1 MGDNQREN
9 VGEGNSDW
17 MSRLPEELLDV
28 PLWNL
33 AIPGSHDSMSFC
45 LDMSSPVLKSEPWLL
60 RLTDRLFPCLI
71 RPCIYRWSTTQ
82 QSVLWYQCELGIRY
96 LDLRIAR
103 KPAGG
108 SSLFFA
114 HGIYT
119 LMSVKEALE
128 ELASWLDAHP
138 KEVIIISC
146 SHFESLTD
154 EDHVQLVDFILSL
167 FSKKLCLSQDTPTLR
182 SCWSGG
188 QQVIL
193 SYDDLQ
199 MECQHRQLWPKIPYW
214 YADSPDP
221 KEVIAYLEEKK
232 RHGRPGHFYVSGLNL
247 TEDARYIL
255 LHPLQNLR
263 RMTVEA
269 LSLLLRWT
277 AEQRPGPGVG
287 GVNIVCCDFV
297 GFRPRQGWTWRS
309 GWPWW
314 SRSTVITSSWGS
326 RRPLR
331 ARWTNNRFSFWTLVR
346 ETTLIIRILECHPDR
361 QRKKLVVFFSHS

>member
-1 MGDNQREN
+1 MGNNQREE
-9 VGEGNSDW
+9 VGGGNSDW

-45 LDMSSPVLKSEPWLL
+45 LDVSSPVLRSEPWLL
-60 RLTDRLFPCLI
+60 RLTDRLFPCWT
-71 RPCIYRWSTTQ
+71 RPCIFRWSTTQ

-108 SSLFFA
+108 SRLFFA

-138 KEVIIISC
+138 KEVIIMSC
-146 SHFESLTD
+146 SHFEFLTD
-154 EDHVQLVDFILSL
+154 EDHVQLVEFILSL
-167 FSKKLCLSQDTPTLR
+167 FSGKLCFSQDVPTLR

-188 QQVIL
+188 QQVIV
-193 SYDDLQ
+193 SYDNHQ
-199 MECQHRQLWPKIPYW
+199 MEQQHPELWPNIPYW

-221 KEVIAYLEEKK
+221 EKVIAYLEERK
-232 RHGRPGHFYVSGLNL
+232 RHGRPDGFYVSGLNL

-263 RMTVEA
+263 KMTTKA
-269 LSLLLRWT
+269 LSPLLHWT
-277 AEQRPGPGVG
+277 AEQRPGPEQG

-297 GFRPRQGWTWRS
+297 GISRFCSIVIDLNFRLLKAAVR
-309 GWPWW
+309 
-314 SRSTVITSSWGS
+314 TSSGTQLPPG
-326 RRPLR
+326 RD
-331 ARWTNNRFSFWTLVR
+331 A
-346 ETTLIIRILECHPDR
+346 
-361 QRKKLVVFFSHS
+361 